1 MDSST
6 NTAKIVE
13 KESGGED
20 AFLRAAKAEPAPLRS
35 KYISSSTV
43 DVGEGVKF
51 AVDALE
57 IVEDR
62 FEKDGGKV
70 AEIRATV
77 IENRAAGLI
86 NDGELTITCK
96 SVRLE
101 QLANELGLYEIPG
114 AVVTLLRAEDVGKRV
129 EWRLVI
135 EGPPS

>member
-1 MDSST
+1 VS
-6 NTAKIVE
+6 TAKEIVE

-20 AFLRAAKAEPAPLRS
+20 AFLRAARTEPAPLKSR
-35 KYISSSTV
+35 YVSSGTI

-51 AVDALE
+51 AIDALE

-62 FEKDGGKV
+62 FESDGSKV

-77 IENRAAGLI
+77 VESRAAGVVD
-86 NDGELTITCK
+86 DGELTITCK

-101 QLANELGLYEIPG
+101 QLANELGLYAIPG

-129 EWRLVI
+129 EWHWVI
-135 EGPPS
+135 EGPPA

>member
-1 MDSST
+1 MSMS
-6 NTAKIVE
+6 TAKEIVE
-13 KESGGED
+13 KESRGED
-20 AFLRAAKAEPAPLRS
+20 AFTRAARTEPAPLKSR
-35 KYISSSTV
+35 YVSSGTV
-43 DVGEGVKF
+43 AVGEGVKF

-62 FEKDGGKV
+62 FESDGSKV

-77 IENRAAGLI
+77 VESRAKGVVG
-86 NDGELTITCK
+86 DGELTITCK

-129 EWRLVI
+129 EWHWII